1 MDRFFLILLLTI
13 TGLPCMG
20 QGGANI
26 KYVNVMDI
34 NNEFL
39 NRDVRIDFKS
49 KDKDYRHM
57 TADTVT
63 LKIDTD
69 YLTLIEKRKRGVD
82 YWYYN
87 EQYLESIDKGDGKSV
102 KIFDAKVKEVKPDS
116 IMFTL
121 TIETFDQDKKIRT
134 EAKDIWIER
143 NRLAG
148 VMVKVG

>member
-102 KIFDAKVKEVKPDS
+102 KIFDAK
-116 IMFTL
+116 T
-121 TIETFDQDKKIRT
+121 
-134 EAKDIWIER
+134 
-143 NRLAG
+143 
-148 VMVKVG
+148 